1 MIKCFTDEAWEDY
14 GYWLAQNPKVVK
26 RIHQLLDDIDST
38 PYSGLGKP
46 EPLKYKLS
54 GLWSRRITE
63 EHRLVYS
70 CESDKII
77 VYSCRY
83 HYGNGK

>member
-1 MIKCFTDEAWEDY
+1 MIKCFTDEAWSDY
-14 GYWLAQNPKVVK
+14 IYWFAQDKKIAK
-26 RIHQLLDDIDST
+26 RILQLLDSIDST
-38 PYSGLGKP
+38 PYSGLGNP

-70 CESDKII
+70 CEENKII

-83 HYGNGK
+83 HYKK